1 MEGWCQTMERD
12 AEDNELPEEGE
23 SKWDEQGS
31 EARMRKKRSSFVK
44 LLTHA
49 SSCSSRADSKCGWQR
64 PDTHVSEGPAVFP
77 PLPAKCGEYVA
88 RNFKW
93 T

>member
-23 SKWDEQGS
+23 SEWEEPGS
-31 EARMRKKRSSFVK
+31 ETKMHKKP
-44 LLTHA
+44 LTHA
-49 SSCSSRADSKCGWQR
+49 FSCSPRAHSKCGWQR

-88 RNFKW
+88 TNFKW
-93 T
+93 P

>member
-23 SKWDEQGS
+23 PEWGQQGS
-31 EARMRKKRSSFVK
+31 ETKMDKKRFDFVK

-49 SSCSSRADSKCGWQR
+49 FSCSSRAHSKCGWKR

-88 RNFKW
+88 ANSKW
-93 T
+93 P